1 MESPVVLDK
10 PPEYHGNDVS
20 GCIKQRLV
28 IPDFG
33 ENFGGFDRFPFDDIP
48 PEFREHFPSHWNRR
62 FGSRDEAP
70 PQPHA
75 QGSPPTAPPHQHTA
89 ATQTEHASPAPTE
102 TEHLQTP
109 LPQYGLRN
117 TVDLGQ
123 KSPADPSLVDADERT
138 HRSMSAPPDNRPLN
152 DMSSQQPEHPPH
164 AEHASNVR
172 HIPIFVEGRDEPVI
186 NKADLG
192 KPYSEPKQPFTP
204 PQQPFTPPQQPHI
217 DRDQYFAD
225 DGPAS
230 FHHQPNFSRAFG
242 TPFNKGFRQG
252 PQPFTQQ
259 KVYPQ
264 TAFTRGASPQ
274 RSQSPKQP
282 AAPQQVPVHHE
293 HAAPHTEAP
302 SKPQPKQTPP
312 PQPPQPQREQTPPQ
326 APPKPCANDPI
337 TQILSIQTDVLNLM
351 TEVENFT
358 GSKKD
363 KRYMFLDEMLT
374 RNLIKLDNIETEG
387 KENIR
392 LARKEAI
399 RCIQKCIA
407 VLEAKAEK
415 GSSTAQTQDV
425 EMKESTESSDTSAAT
440 NGEIEMKEEKAVPP
454 VDQVEPQADSKKL
467 KSQMETQPQDEPK
480 TQPEAAPHP
489 TNTQS
494 QGETKPSEDK
504 PEVVEDKSSSEKK
517 VVNKRDKSKD
527 KAPADSAEAGNDS
540 NKIEENVE
548 VMKVEAKGDKTEHV
562 MEVDGAASQ

>member
-1 MESPVVLDK
+1 M
-10 PPEYHGNDVS
+10 
-20 GCIKQRLV
+20 V

-48 PEFREHFPSHWNRR
+48 SEFREHFPSNWNRR
-62 FGSRDEAP
+62 FGSREEAPP

-75 QGSPPTAPPHQHTA
+75 QASPPTPQPHQHSA
-89 ATQTEHASPAPTE
+89 ATQTEHAPPAPAE

-123 KSPADPSLVDADERT
+123 KSPADPSLVDADDRT

-152 DMSSQQPEHPPH
+152 DMSSQHPEHPPH

-192 KPYSEPKQPFTP
+192 KQYSEPK
-204 PQQPFTPPQQPHI
+204 QPFTPPQQPHI

-230 FHHQPNFSRAFG
+230 FHHPPNFTRAFG

-264 TAFTRGASPQ
+264 NAYTRAASPQ

-282 AAPQQVPVHHE
+282 TAPQQVPVHHE
-293 HAAPHTEAP
+293 HAAPQTETPA
-302 SKPQPKQTPP
+302 KPQPKQTPP
-312 PQPPQPQREQTPPQ
+312 QQPPPPQREQTPPQ
-326 APPKPCANDPI
+326 APPKPCSNDPI

-415 GSSTAQTQDV
+415 GSSMAHTQDV
-425 EMKESTESSDTSAAT
+425 EMKDSVENADAPAST
-440 NGEIEMKEEKAVPP
+440 NGEVEMKVEEAVPQ
-454 VDQVEPQADSKKL
+454 VDQVESQAANEESM
-467 KSQMETQPQDEPK
+467 SQTETQPQNKPK

-489 TNTQS
+489 LDTQS
-494 QGETKPSEDK
+494 QELTKSSEDK
-504 PEVVEDKSSSEKK
+504 PEEQKEVEDKPKPEKK
-517 VVNKRDKSKD
+517 VVKKRDKSKD
-527 KAPADSAEAGNDS
+527 KAPADSAEAGKDS

-548 VMKVEAKGDKTEHV
+548 VIKVADKGDKTEHV